1 MPIDLKIGKLV
12 NRTVWDPDRNQVL
25 IDQTLELECD
35 CGSIVIIEQ
44 HIDGMTM
51 IEGVRHSISA
61 GKNTLD
67 LKQMRIVNPRTVRP
81 DGEPSLYALDHGH
94 AVDVLFDD
102 DDGAAVAL
110 EFERLVDEDL
120 VPVRLPG

>member
-1 MPIDLKIGKLV
+1 MPIDLKIGRLV
-12 NRTVWDPDRNQVL
+12 NRTVWQPDKNQVL

-35 CGSIVIIEQ
+35 CGTIVIIEQ

-51 IEGVRHSISA
+51 IEGVRHSIKA

-81 DGEPSLYALDHGH
+81 DGEPAFYDLAVRVYAVGLDPI
-94 AVDVLFDD
+94 
-102 DDGAAVAL
+102 
-110 EFERLVDEDL
+110 LVSESISFLNIIKDQS
-120 VPVRLPG
+120 

>member
-1 MPIDLKIGKLV
+1 MAIDLKIGKLI
-12 NRTVWDPDRNQVL
+12 NRTVWEPDRNHVL

-51 IEGVRHSISA
+51 IEGVRHPIKA
-61 GKNTLD
+61 GKNTLE

-81 DGEPSLYALDHGH
+81 DGEPALYDLAVRVYAIGLDPIT
-94 AVDVLFDD
+94 VSETVSVLNLIKDHS
-102 DDGAAVAL
+102 
-110 EFERLVDEDL
+110 
-120 VPVRLPG
+120 

>member
-12 NRTVWDPDRNQVL
+12 NRTAWQPDKNQVV

-51 IEGVRHSISA
+51 IEGVRHPITA
-61 GKNTLD
+61 GKNTLE

-81 DGEPSLYALDHGH
+81 DGEPAFYDLAVRVYAVGLDPITISESISFLNLIKDHS
-94 AVDVLFDD
+94 
-102 DDGAAVAL
+102 
-110 EFERLVDEDL
+110 
-120 VPVRLPG
+120 

>member
-12 NRTVWDPDRNQVL
+12 NRTVWQPDRNQVL

-35 CGSIVIIEQ
+35 CGTTIIVEQ

-61 GKNTLD
+61 GKNILD

-81 DGEPSLYALDHGH
+81 DGEPAFYDLAVRVYAVGLDPITVSESVSFLNLIKDHS
-94 AVDVLFDD
+94 
-102 DDGAAVAL
+102 
-110 EFERLVDEDL
+110 
-120 VPVRLPG
+120 

>member
-12 NRTVWDPDRNQVL
+12 NRTVWQPDRNQVV

-35 CGSIVIIEQ
+35 CGTTIIIEQ

-51 IEGVRHSISA
+51 IEGVRHPITA
-61 GKNTLD
+61 GKNTLS

-81 DGEPSLYALDHGH
+81 DGEPAFYDLAVRVYAVGLDPI
-94 AVDVLFDD
+94 
-102 DDGAAVAL
+102 
-110 EFERLVDEDL
+110 LVSESVSFLNLIKDHS
-120 VPVRLPG
+120 

>member
-12 NRTVWDPDRNQVL
+12 NRTVWQPDRNQVL

-51 IEGVRHSISA
+51 IEGVRHPITA
-61 GKNTLD
+61 GNNILE

-81 DGEPSLYALDHGH
+81 DGEPALYDLAVRVYAVGLDPITVSESVSFLNLIKDHS
-94 AVDVLFDD
+94 
-102 DDGAAVAL
+102 
-110 EFERLVDEDL
+110 
-120 VPVRLPG
+120 

>member
-1 MPIDLKIGKLV
+1 MPIDLKIGRLV
-12 NRTVWDPDRNQVL
+12 NRTAWHPDKNQVV

-51 IEGVRHSISA
+51 IEGVRHTITA
-61 GKNTLD
+61 GKNTLE

-81 DGEPSLYALDHGH
+81 DGEPAFYDLAVRVYAVGLDPI
-94 AVDVLFDD
+94 
-102 DDGAAVAL
+102 
-110 EFERLVDEDL
+110 LVSESVSFLNLIKDHS
-120 VPVRLPG
+120 

>member
-1 MPIDLKIGKLV
+1 MAIDLKIGKLT
-12 NRTVWDPDRNQVL
+12 NRTVWDPGRNQVV

-51 IEGVRHSISA
+51 IEGVRHSIAA

-67 LKQMRIVNPRTVRP
+67 LKRMRIVNPRTTRP
-81 DGEPSLYALDHGH
+81 DGEPAFYDLAVRVYAVGLDPI
-94 AVDVLFDD
+94 
-102 DDGAAVAL
+102 
-110 EFERLVDEDL
+110 LVSESVSFHNLIKDHS
-120 VPVRLPG
+120 

>member
-1 MPIDLKIGKLV
+1 MPIDLKIGRLV
-12 NRTVWDPDRNQVL
+12 NRTVWQPDKNQIV

-35 CGSIVIIEQ
+35 CGTIVIIEQ

-81 DGEPSLYALDHGH
+81 DGEPAFYDLAVRVYAVGLDPI
-94 AVDVLFDD
+94 
-102 DDGAAVAL
+102 
-110 EFERLVDEDL
+110 LVSESVSFLNLIKDYS
-120 VPVRLPG
+120 

>member
-1 MPIDLKIGKLV
+1 MPIDLKIGKLT
-12 NRTVWDPDRNQVL
+12 NRTVWQPDKNQIV

-44 HIDGMTM
+44 HIDDMTM
-51 IEGVRHSISA
+51 IEGVRYTIKA

-81 DGEPSLYALDHGH
+81 DGEPAFYDLAVRVYPIGLD
-94 AVDVLFDD
+94 
-102 DDGAAVAL
+102 
-110 EFERLVDEDL
+110 
-120 VPVRLPG
+120 PVFVSESVSFLNLIKDHP

>member
-12 NRTVWDPDRNQVL
+12 NKTVWQPDANQVL

-35 CGSIVIIEQ
+35 CGTTIIIEQ

-51 IEGVRHSISA
+51 IEGIRHPITA
-61 GKNTLD
+61 GKNTLE

-81 DGEPSLYALDHGH
+81 DGEPALYDLAVRVYAVGLDPIIISETVSFLNLIKDHS
-94 AVDVLFDD
+94 
-102 DDGAAVAL
+102 
-110 EFERLVDEDL
+110 
-120 VPVRLPG
+120 

>member
-1 MPIDLKIGKLV
+1 MPIGLKIGKLV
-12 NRTVWDPDRNQVL
+12 NKTVWQPDRNHVL
-25 IDQTLELECD
+25 IDQTLELTCD
-35 CGSIVIIEQ
+35 CGTTIIVEQ

-81 DGEPSLYALDHGH
+81 DGEPAVYDLAVRVYAVGLDPIFVSESVSFLNLIKDHS
-94 AVDVLFDD
+94 
-102 DDGAAVAL
+102 
-110 EFERLVDEDL
+110 
-120 VPVRLPG
+120 

>member
-1 MPIDLKIGKLV
+1 MAIDLKIGKLT
-12 NRTVWDPDRNQVL
+12 NRTVWVPEKNQVV

-51 IEGVRHSISA
+51 IEGVRHSIKA

-67 LKQMRIVNPRTVRP
+67 LKQMRIVNPRTTRP
-81 DGEPSLYALDHGH
+81 DGEPAFYDLAVRVYAVGLDPITVSETVSFLNLIKDHS
-94 AVDVLFDD
+94 
-102 DDGAAVAL
+102 
-110 EFERLVDEDL
+110 
-120 VPVRLPG
+120 